1 MTTFQHL
8 NSHRVLIASLFLPYT
23 VDFHLSKDKAKNY
36 TKPQVDQVAT
46 SVATP
51 NLIET
56 LAAQQNPSARAPPTP
71 GLEDKLFDFRNDTPS
86 QPLVQPKS
94 RSRQA
99 EVKKKLPSLNTS
111 QPKVLQ
117 RRKSLDSA
125 RVFAEAPWTIEPC
138 KAGNI
143 GLQNAINSVAPQLKK
158 HVWIGTLGMPT
169 ETLEDKTRADI
180 KTRFITEHDCYPVM
194 APDAEFEGHYE
205 HYCKQV
211 LWPNFHYV
219 MLENPKSKVYQ
230 DDTWKA
236 YQTLN
241 ERFADTIA
249 EIYQPGD
256 TIWVNDYHL
265 MLLPALLRERL
276 PNAIIGFFLHIPF
289 PSSEIFRCL
298 PTRKELLEGV
308 LKADLVGFQTYSFA
322 RHFLQTCSRILSL
335 EANPSGIQM
344 DSHYVSI
351 GIFPIGIDIASL
363 NEKRKNPD
371 VDRWMEVLKEKYA
384 GKKIIVARDKL
395 DSIKGVRQK
404 MLAFEKFLTNYP
416 EWHGQVVLIQVA
428 LSTTEQ
434 NELQAHITDVVSRV
448 NSKFSNIAYQPI
460 VFLHQDIS
468 FSQYLALLT
477 NADAAL
483 ITPLRDGM
491 NLTSHEYIACQQA
504 NHGPLILSE
513 FTGTYGTFGACLRVN
528 PWDYSQV
535 SVAIHE
541 ALSMG
546 EEEKDERWQ
555 SLYQNVATNTAQY
568 WAGSFISELEK
579 ANTDTTRR
587 YSTQIPLLNSATF
600 QEIYAKGKK
609 RLFLLDYDGTLAAFN
624 KTPQA
629 FSSPHRIH
637 SILKKI
643 NQDPNN
649 VIYVTSGR
657 SKENLDEQ
665 LGKIPNIG
673 LSAENGAYLKT
684 PNGQWEDLFTD
695 VDVSW
700 KPAVMEIFDYY
711 TERTPGSFIENK
723 DISIVWHYRMADH
736 PQYGAW
742 QAAECQNHIMESIG
756 KSTTV
761 HAIAGNQNIEVI
773 PKDINKTAVA
783 VRVLQTVQPDFIMAV
798 GDDRADEELFA
809 YINKLDVPNVVTCTV
824 GAKSTEALYFVNGV
838 QSVLN
843 ILETLPNRK

>member
-1 MTTFQHL
+1 MNSGQNLTT
-8 NSHRVLIASLFLPYT
+8 HRVLIASLFLPYT
-23 VDFHLSKDKAKNY
+23 VDFHLSKDKAQNY
-36 TKPQVDQVAT
+36 AKPQPDQPTAA
-46 SVATP
+46 VATP

-56 LAAQQNPSARAPPTP
+56 LAAQQNPSARHPPTP
-71 GLEDKLFDFRNDTPS
+71 GLEDKLFDFRNESPS
-86 QPLVQPKS
+86 QPPVQPKS
-94 RSRQA
+94 RARHA
-99 EVKKKLPSLNTS
+99 EEKKKLPPLNTS
-111 QPKVLQ
+111 QPKDLQ
-117 RRKSLDSA
+117 HRKSIDTA
-125 RVFAEAPWTIEPC
+125 RVFAEAPWTIVPC

-143 GLQNAINSVAPQLKK
+143 GLQNAINSVASQLEQ

-180 KTRFITEHDCYPVM
+180 KSKFIVEHNCYPVM

-236 YQTLN
+236 YKTLN

-249 EIYQPGD
+249 EMYRPGD

-276 PNAIIGFFLHIPF
+276 PDAVIGFFLHIPF

-308 LKADLVGFQTYSFA
+308 LEADLVGFQTYSFA

-335 EANPSGIQM
+335 EATPRGIQM
-344 DSHYVSI
+344 DTHYVSI
-351 GIFPIGIDIASL
+351 GIFPIGIDIASF
-363 NEKRKNPD
+363 NEKRDEPD
-371 VDRWMEVLKEKYA
+371 VARWVEVLQEKYE

-404 MLAFEKFLTNYP
+404 MLAFEQFLTRHP
-416 EWHGQVVLIQVA
+416 DWQGKVVLIQVA

-477 NADAAL
+477 TADAAL

-491 NLTSHEYIACQQA
+491 NLTSHEYIACQHEK
-504 NHGPLILSE
+504 HGPLILSE

-535 SVAIHE
+535 SDAIHE
-541 ALSMG
+541 ALSMN
-546 EEEKDERWQ
+546 EDEKFSRWQ
-555 SLYQNVATNTAQY
+555 ALYNNVATNTAQY
-568 WAGSFISELEK
+568 WAGSFISELNKVK
-579 ANTDTTRR
+579 ADTSRR
-587 YSTQIPLLNSATF
+587 YSTHIPVLNPSSFRDTYI
-600 QEIYAKGKK
+600 QSKQ
-609 RLFLLDYDGTLAAFN
+609 RLFLLDYDGTLTAFG
-624 KTPQA
+624 KGQPSSA
-629 FSSPHRIH
+629 SPHRIH
-637 SILKKI
+637 QVLKHLS
-643 NQDPNN
+643 QDPNN
-649 VIYVTSGR
+649 TVYVLSGQ
-657 SKENLDEQ
+657 SKDKMDVSLGNLQ
-665 LGKIPNIG
+665 NIG
-673 LSAENGAYLKT
+673 LSAESGAYLRQ
-684 PNGQWEDLFTD
+684 PGGHWEDVFEN
-695 VDVSW
+695 VDLSW

-711 TERTPGSFIENK
+711 TERTPGSVIENK
-723 DISIVWHYRMADH
+723 DVSIVWHYGTADH
-736 PQYGAW
+736 PQFGAW
-742 QAAECQNHIMESIG
+742 LAAECQNHIMESIG
-756 KSTTV
+756 KNTTV
-761 HAIAGNQNIEVI
+761 HAITCNQSIEVI
-773 PKDINKTAVA
+773 PRDINKAAVA
-783 VRVLQTVQPDFIMAV
+783 VRILQSVQPDFIMAI

-809 YINKLDVPNVVTCTV
+809 YINKLNIPNIVTCTV
-824 GAKSTEALYFVNGV
+824 GAKSSEALYFVNGV
-838 QSVLN
+838 QSVLS
-843 ILETLPNRK
+843 ILETLPH